1 MSECELDLMEKQRSD
16 ETAKELEYFVK
27 LDNSDE
33 EKRILDWH
41 ELESAYESENNRKN
55 VKKCMMN
62 I

>member
-41 ELESAYESENNRKN
+41 ELESAYESEIIEK
-55 VKKCMMN
+55 M
-62 I
+62 